1 MRPEPAFLRDIFVSA
16 SKIQGH
22 TQGSS
27 RKALSQDDTA
37 QAAVLYHLVI
47 IGEAVNKLPGVL
59 LERYP
64 EVPWHAV
71 VALRN
76 RVIHGYIGIDWN
88 LIWQA
93 VTEHVPSLRETIAR
107 ILWEEFEAIPPEA

>member
-16 SKIQGH
+16 SKIQGL
-22 TQGSS
+22 TEGSS
-27 RKALSQDDTA
+27 LEALSRDDTA

-47 IGEAVNKLPGVL
+47 IGEAASKLPSVL

-76 RVIHGYIGIDWN
+76 RVIHGYFGIDWN

-93 VTEHVPSLRETIAR
+93 VTEHVPALRETVAR
-107 ILWEEFEAIPPEA
+107 ILWKEFGALPPEE